1 MYLVNTRLVA
11 GVDPLSRT
19 RLRELLLEAADA
31 ADGLEHVYVQT
42 DPAGADVT
50 LFLLGTSLAAAE
62 RSALRIH
69 TALLTSRP
77 ELRGW
82 LLTRC
87 GADLVAALA
96 GPALLGDAGSG
107 GKALPGQDPD
117 SPEC

>member
-19 RLRELLLEAADA
+19 RLRELLLEAADT

-117 SPEC
+117 SSER